1 MANLTSLIG
10 IASALFLRIEEAKT
24 AMTKIEGS
32 DPKSQFMRRDLRF
45 KCVKLGYE
53 ACSLAPAVSSE
64 AVAEVAQRPRVAVEE
79 VLVVPANAAS
89 AQEENET
96 LTRELEALE
105 AKGAADTQSDIQA
118 MGALQASVAE
128 LTARRAALLAEL
140 AGVEKKLATEE
151 KKLTVVQQRVETIQK
166 QCAQKAESLRAQR
179 DVSEQAVAE
188 A

>member
-1 MANLTSLIG
+1 M
-10 IASALFLRIEEAKT
+10 
-24 AMTKIEGS
+24 
-32 DPKSQFMRRDLRF
+32 
-45 KCVKLGYE
+45 
-53 ACSLAPAVSSE
+53 
-64 AVAEVAQRPRVAVEE
+64 AEVAQRPRVAVEE

-89 AQEENET
+89 AREENEM

-128 LTARRAALLAEL
+128 LTARRAVLLAEL
-140 AGVEKKLATEE
+140 AGVEKKLEMEE
-151 KKLTVVQQRVETIQK
+151 KKLAAVQQRVETSQK
-166 QCAQKAESLRAQR
+166 QCAQKAESLRAHR

>member
-1 MANLTSLIG
+1 MA
-10 IASALFLRIEEAKT
+10 
-24 AMTKIEGS
+24 KIEGS

-89 AQEENET
+89 AQEEKET

-105 AKGAADTQSDIQA
+105 AKGEADTQSDIQA

-128 LTARRAALLAEL
+128 LTARREALLAEL
-140 AGVEKKLATEE
+140 AGVEKTLAAEE
-151 KKLTVVQQRVETIQK
+151 KKLAAVQQRVETSQK
-166 QCAQKAESLRAQR
+166 QCAQKAESLRAR
-179 DVSEQAVAE
+179 REVSERVVAE

>member
-1 MANLTSLIG
+1 MA
-10 IASALFLRIEEAKT
+10 
-24 AMTKIEGS
+24 KIEGS

-89 AQEENET
+89 AQEEKET

-105 AKGAADTQSDIQA
+105 AKGEADTQSDIQA
-118 MGALQASVAE
+118 MGALQASVAA

-140 AGVEKKLATEE
+140 AGVEKTLATEE
-151 KKLTVVQQRVETIQK
+151 KKLAAVQQRVETSQK
-166 QCAQKAESLRAQR
+166 QCAQKAGSLRAR
-179 DVSEQAVAE
+179 REVSERVVAE

>member
-1 MANLTSLIG
+1 M
-10 IASALFLRIEEAKT
+10 
-24 AMTKIEGS
+24 
-32 DPKSQFMRRDLRF
+32 
-45 KCVKLGYE
+45 
-53 ACSLAPAVSSE
+53 
-64 AVAEVAQRPRVAVEE
+64 
-79 VLVVPANAAS
+79 VPANAAS

-128 LTARRAALLAEL
+128 LTARREALLAEL
-140 AGVEKKLATEE
+140 AGVEKKLEMEE
-151 KKLTVVQQRVETIQK
+151 KKLAAVQQRVETSQK

-179 DVSEQAVAE
+179 DVSEWAVAE

>member
-1 MANLTSLIG
+1 
-10 IASALFLRIEEAKT
+10 
-24 AMTKIEGS
+24 MTKIEGS

-53 ACSLAPAVSSE
+53 ACSLAPAVSAE

-79 VLVVPANAAS
+79 VLVVPANAE
-89 AQEENET
+89 EENET

-128 LTARRAALLAEL
+128 LTARRAVLLAEL
-140 AGVEKKLATEE
+140 AGVEKKLEMEE
-151 KKLTVVQQRVETIQK
+151 KKLAAVQQRVETSQK

-179 DVSEQAVAE
+179 DVSEWAVAE

>member
-53 ACSLAPAVSSE
+53 ACSLAPAVSAE

-79 VLVVPANAAS
+79 VL
-89 AQEENET
+89 
-96 LTRELEALE
+96 
-105 AKGAADTQSDIQA
+105 
-118 MGALQASVAE
+118 
-128 LTARRAALLAEL
+128 LAEL
-140 AGVEKKLATEE
+140 AGVEKKLEMEE
-151 KKLTVVQQRVETIQK
+151 KKLAAVQQRVETSQK

-179 DVSEQAVAE
+179 DVSEWAVAE